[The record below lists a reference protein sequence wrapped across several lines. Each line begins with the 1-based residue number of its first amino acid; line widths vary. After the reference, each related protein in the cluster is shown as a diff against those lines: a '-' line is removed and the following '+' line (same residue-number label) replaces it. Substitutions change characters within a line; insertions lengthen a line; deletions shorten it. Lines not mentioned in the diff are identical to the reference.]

1 MLKKQRTQLLLRLL
15 LERVTKLVM
24 HPVVRKKKDFYLLKI
39 NQQQFLTNGETPLC
53 HLMMSEQHL
62 KLPVGKKMMIK
73 TRC

>member
-1 MLKKQRTQLLLRLL
+1 MLKKQKTQLLLRHP

-24 HPVVRKKKDFYLLKI
+24 HPVVKKKKDFNSLKI
-39 NQQQFLTNGETPLC
+39 NQQQFLTNDETPLC

-62 KLPVGKKMMIK
+62 KLPVGKKMLIK